1 MTTIEII
8 LLIIGMLFLLGS
20 FWVTEKLSPGEIEH
34 ISELSKEEMGMMLER
49 ELENSKQKVVDIV
62 EETIDASKER
72 TERALEKQTNE
83 KIMAIDE
90 YSDTVI
96 EKMNKTHNEI
106 MFLYSM
112 LNDKHTELTDFSN
125 GISKQIDEFKSQA
138 DEMADSCLGQLKQQ
152 AQLYALQTANQVQ
165 ATAKAA
171 AQPGNASTAP
181 KAQPKITTGQANQA
195 QSQNQ
200 DSDHIPDH
208 AQNQNYAQ
216 NQKQDHDQYQEK
228 SQGGQESPDMTQDGF
243 SQPRAKAGNE
253 RKDAGAQEAKQS
265 NVKDEIIKL
274 YEEGKDSVAIA
285 KRLGMGVGEVRLIL
299 GLYKGEHVSEV

>member
-20 FWVTEKLSPGEIEH
+20 FWVTEKLSPGELEH
-34 ISELSKEEMGMMLER
+34 ISELSKEEMGAMLEH

-125 GISKQIDEFKSQA
+125 GVSKQIEDFKSRA
-138 DEMADSCLGQLKQQ
+138 DEMADSCLDQLKQQ
-152 AQLYALQTANQVQ
+152 AQLYALQTAQQVQ
-165 ATAKAA
+165 LSAATSTKQLQTAA
-171 AQPGNASTAP
+171 SSVRQEQPPVKQEQEQAP
-181 KAQPKITTGQANQA
+181 AR
-195 QSQNQ
+195 
-200 DSDHIPDH
+200 
-208 AQNQNYAQ
+208 
-216 NQKQDHDQYQEK
+216 QKQSDMVEDISEQQQEPGADQIIE
-228 SQGGQESPDMTQDGF
+228 EADMEEG
-243 SQPRAKAGNE
+243 
-253 RKDAGAQEAKQS
+253 KQT
-265 NVKDEIIKL
+265 NVKAEIFKL
-274 YEEGKDSVAIA
+274 YEEGKDSVVIA
-285 KRLGMGVGEVRLIL
+285 KKLGMGVGEVRLIL
-299 GLYKGEHVSEV
+299 GLYKGEHASEV

>member
-20 FWVTEKLSPGEIEH
+20 FWITEKLSPSELEH
-34 ISELSKEEMGMMLER
+34 ISELSKEEMGVMLEH

-125 GISKQIDEFKSQA
+125 GVSKRIEDFKSQA
-138 DEMADSCLGQLKQQ
+138 DEMADSCLDQLKQQ
-152 AQLYALQTANQVQ
+152 AQLYALQTAQQVQ
-165 ATAKAA
+165 LSAATSTTQLQTSAA
-171 AQPGNASTAP
+171 SSLRQEQPP
-181 KAQPKITTGQANQA
+181 VKQEQVPIQ
-195 QSQNQ
+195 
-200 DSDHIPDH
+200 
-208 AQNQNYAQ
+208 
-216 NQKQDHDQYQEK
+216 QKQPDTIEEISEQQQEIVAE
-228 SQGGQESPDMTQDGF
+228 QIVE
-243 SQPRAKAGNE
+243 
-253 RKDAGAQEAKQS
+253 EADTEEEKQT
-265 NVKDEIIKL
+265 NVKDEIFRL

-285 KRLGMGVGEVRLIL
+285 KKLGMGVGEVRLIL
-299 GLYKGEHVSEV
+299 GLYKGEHASEV

>member
-20 FWVTEKLSPGEIEH
+20 FWVTEKLSPGELEH
-34 ISELSKEEMGMMLER
+34 ISELSKEEMGAMLEH

-125 GISKQIDEFKSQA
+125 GVSKQIEDFKSRA
-138 DEMADSCLGQLKQQ
+138 DEMVDSCLDQLKQQ
-152 AQLYALQTANQVQ
+152 AQLYALQTAQQVQ
-165 ATAKAA
+165 LSAATSTKQLQTAA
-171 AQPGNASTAP
+171 SSVRQEQPPVKQEQEQAP
-181 KAQPKITTGQANQA
+181 AR
-195 QSQNQ
+195 
-200 DSDHIPDH
+200 
-208 AQNQNYAQ
+208 
-216 NQKQDHDQYQEK
+216 QKQSDMVEDISEQQQEPGADQIIE
-228 SQGGQESPDMTQDGF
+228 EADMEEG
-243 SQPRAKAGNE
+243 
-253 RKDAGAQEAKQS
+253 KQT
-265 NVKDEIIKL
+265 NVKAEIFKL
-274 YEEGKDSVAIA
+274 YEEGKDSVVIA
-285 KRLGMGVGEVRLIL
+285 KKLGMGVGEVRLIL
-299 GLYKGEHVSEV
+299 GLYKGEHASEV